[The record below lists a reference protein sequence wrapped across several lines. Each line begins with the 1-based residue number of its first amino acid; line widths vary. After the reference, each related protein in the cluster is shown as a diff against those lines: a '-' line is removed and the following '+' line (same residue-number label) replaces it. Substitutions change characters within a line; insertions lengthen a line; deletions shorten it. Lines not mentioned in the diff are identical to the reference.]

1 MAMIKITIDGELLD
15 AEKMKDISSLEL
27 QRLRLIGEL
36 KSEAIQSPR
45 YIAAFDLAGL
55 STYDYRKMRPS
66 LIWNGKGF
74 NVEVKVDEVVDTV
87 RPYVQPVQS
96 VHIDPRTMNALL
108 GGKLLSDVEKRKL
121 LASVLPAGVLEKPL
135 KEEE

>member
-1 MAMIKITIDGELLD
+1 MAMITITINGDVLNAD
-15 AEKMKDISSLEL
+15 KTKAIKNLEL
-27 QRLRLIGEL
+27 DKLRLIEEL
-36 KSEAIQSPR
+36 KAEAYKNPR
-45 YIAAFDLAGL
+45 YIAAFDLAGHSD
-55 STYDYRKMRPS
+55 STGSKNRPT
-66 LIWNGKGF
+66 LFWNGKAF
-74 NVEVKVDEVVDTV
+74 TANVVMDEVVATPK
-87 RPYVQPVQS
+87 PYVMPVHQ

>member
-1 MAMIKITIDGELLD
+1 LK
-15 AEKMKDISSLEL
+15 AEAYKN
-27 QRLRLIGEL
+27 
-36 KSEAIQSPR
+36 PR
-45 YIAAFDLAGL
+45 YIAAFDLAGH
-55 STYDYRKMRPS
+55 SDYTGSKNRPT
-66 LIWNGKGF
+66 LVWNGKAF
-74 NVEVKVDEVVDTV
+74 TANVVMDEVVASK
-87 RPYVQPVQS
+87 PYVQS